1 LAVAGGTA
9 GTLVVL
15 AAMFDG
21 EFPRPNA
28 PFIVF
33 KRPIVFY
40 IFWRN
45 KRVYLRTLRR
55 EVLFVRLLLE
65 PPELDTGRF
74 DILVSNLSKRLMIFV
89 SKSPSLARM
98 VE

>member
-1 LAVAGGTA
+1 LLAALLLAALLLAATRAGFLLLAVAGGIA

-33 KRPIVFY
+33 KRLIVFY
-40 IFWRN
+40 IF
-45 KRVYLRTLRR
+45 
-55 EVLFVRLLLE
+55 
-65 PPELDTGRF
+65 
-74 DILVSNLSKRLMIFV
+74 
-89 SKSPSLARM
+89 
-98 VE
+98 